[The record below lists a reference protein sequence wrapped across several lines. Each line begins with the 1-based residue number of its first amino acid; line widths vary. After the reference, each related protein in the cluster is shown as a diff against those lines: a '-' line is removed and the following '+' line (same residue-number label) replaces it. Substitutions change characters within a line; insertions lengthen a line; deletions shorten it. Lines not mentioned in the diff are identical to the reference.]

1 MPNQNP
7 AAVLFD
13 FDGTLVDT
21 EPYWARGRIEHLTAL
36 GAPFTMEQSI
46 LLRGASVEDSQ
57 AAMMAHMTAH
67 GIDVDAMDIVEFYA
81 GLCTRIRDLIEQN
94 GAPWLPGAL
103 DLLTDLK
110 ANSVPCAVV
119 SSSPPDVLAAG
130 LREFP
135 PDVISVVIDG
145 TMVTR
150 RKPDPEGF
158 KMAAQMLGVESG
170 DCVVIEDNKAGATAG
185 LTAGA
190 VVIVIPDCHDI
201 PAAPKQVIIPTL
213 EGVDTT
219 RLFEL
224 YRQGLAS

>member
-36 GAPFTMEQSI
+36 GAPYTMEQSL

-57 AAMMAHMTAH
+57 AAMVAHMATH
-67 GIDVDAMDIVEFYA
+67 GIDVEAMDIDEFYS
-81 GLCTRIRDLIEQN
+81 GLSGRIRDLIERF
-94 GAPWLPGAL
+94 GAPWLPGAV
-103 DLLTDLK
+103 DLLADLK
-110 ANSVPCAVV
+110 ANEIPCAVV
-119 SSSPPDVLAAG
+119 SSSPPEVLAAG
-130 LREFP
+130 LKEFP
-135 PDVISVVIDG
+135 PGVISVVIDG

-150 RKPDPEGF
+150 RKPSPEGF
-158 KMAAQMLGVESG
+158 LMAAQRLGVDAA

-185 LTAGA
+185 LAAGA
-190 VVIVIPDCHDI
+190 VVIAIPDCHDI
-201 PAAPKQVIIPTL
+201 PAAPRQVIIPTL

-224 YRQGLAS
+224 YRQGRSS